1 MEKKERI
8 ALAFSEH
15 RWGHWVLGFCSFR
28 HLLDRFFG
36 FGIHCSFRF
45 SLFDI
50 RVLVLINK
58 KSGYSV
64 QVVSNWST
72 MSEVSEFITKVS
84 PSYETETM
92 EEVIALVEH
101 CKNFLPANAHQI
113 GAASGI
119 TEALNGPQG
128 QYYAVVLRVKGLKIT
143 NLQF

>member
-1 MEKKERI
+1 LVSTAI
-8 ALAFSEH
+8 
-15 RWGHWVLGFCSFR
+15 
-28 HLLDRFFG
+28 FG
-36 FGIHCSFRF
+36 F

-64 QVVSNWST
+64 QVASNWST
-72 MSEVSEFITKVS
+72 VSEVSEFITKVS

-92 EEVIALVEH
+92 EEAIALVEH
-101 CKNFLPANAHQI
+101 CKNFLPDNAHQFS
-113 GAASGI
+113 AASGI

-128 QYYAVVLRVKGLKIT
+128 QYYAVVSGVEGLKIT